1 MSELFDKGLK
11 VRKEVL
17 GEDYVNKSIAGADEF
32 TRTMAE
38 WSTEFCWGAL
48 WTRPGMDR
56 RTRSIV
62 NLAMLGALNRP
73 HELKLHVKGALKN
86 GVTKDEIK
94 EILLAGRRS
103 IAAFPPASMRS
114 ETHARR
120 STKPNQSNE
129 GAEHREIAWLSRNTN
144 SSPSAMRPARRGAA
158 IISSA
163 AIRTTGRCRWTISCG
178 WRGAEG
184 RTFVIDTGFNAEV
197 AKKRKRTFLRCP
209 VETLGAFG
217 IDANAVEDVILTHLH
232 YDHVGNFDRFP
243 KARFHLQE
251 REIAYATGRYMRYPR
266 LSHSFEVEDVCG
278 IVRLNYAR
286 RVMFYN
292 GDAELAPGITI
303 HAAAAIRPDCNSFAS
318 GPAAASSCS
327 PPMSAIST
335 RTWRAS
341 GRSPRRCISA
351 KCWRAS
357 TNCWRWRRTRATSFR
372 DTIRW

>member
-48 WTRPGMDR
+48 WTRPGLDR

-94 EILLAGRRS
+94 EILLQVAVYCGMPSGIDAFRNAREAFNEVERKVMQVAGLSGDRMAEQEYELFAIRY
-103 IAAFPPASMRS
+103 ATR
-114 ETHARR
+114 EARR
-120 STKPNQSNE
+120 S
-129 GAEHREIAWLSRNTN
+129 EHFIGGDPHDGPMPMDYFMWV
-144 SSPSAMRPARRGAA
+144 ARG
-158 IISSA
+158 
-163 AIRTTGRCRWTISCG
+163 G
-178 WRGAEG
+178 G

-197 AKKRKRTFLRCP
+197 SKKRKRTFLRCP

-251 REIAYATGRYMRYPR
+251 REMAYATGRYMRYPR

-292 GDAELAPGITI
+292 GDAELAPGLTI
-303 HAAAAIRPDCNSFAS
+303 HAA
-318 GPAAASSCS
+318 GGH
-327 PPMSAIST
+327 SAGLQFV
-335 RTWRAS
+335 RV
-341 GRSPRRCISA
+341 
-351 KCWRAS
+351 
-357 TNCWRWRRTRATSFR
+357 RTRRGFCRARLRRQPFLREHGERAAVHDRPSYR
-372 DTIRW
+372 RNAGGVRQVAGAGAGREPYRAGA